1 MNRRSFLAAAV
12 AALAGATVAKSA
24 LLPMTLPDTPIELAK
39 QAGIPAPPV
48 AAMTCSIEKV
58 SETYGIHPALLA
70 DSPLSLEEFE
80 AAVARIAPT
89 SMVYEKFARE
99 MARKLDDDMWM
110 SVSTCQK
117 VQYKLAYHC
126 KSFTGFPVRKL
137 SR

>member
-12 AALAGATVAKSA
+12 AALTGATVAKSA
-24 LLPMTLPDTPIELAK
+24 LLPLTLPDTPIELAK
-39 QAGIPAPPV
+39 QAGIPVPPV
-48 AAMTCSIEKV
+48 AVVTQSIEKV
-58 SETYGIHPALLA
+58 SEGYGIHPALLA
-70 DSPLSLEEFE
+70 DSPLD
-80 AAVARIAPT
+80 IH

-99 MARKLDDDMWM
+99 VARKLNDDMWM

-126 KSFTGFPVRKL
+126 GKFTSFPVRKL